1 MGTPEQDLEAHLRE
15 LERDQEIEDEVER
28 RLFPADKVWEQMYL
42 VKTLEDFLEVRA
54 EFDAVLDH
62 VQEMFEPEPI

>member
-1 MGTPEQDLEAHLRE
+1 MSTPEIDLENHLRE

-42 VKTLEDFLEVRA
+42 VKTLEDFLEARA
-54 EFDAVLDH
+54 QFEEVLDH
-62 VQEMFEPEPI
+62 VGELFYPEN